1 MLFLTNEEKN
11 MKVLFN
17 EISNTNNSEFIFLYS
32 STLILDVLVENF
44 FETDN
49 GEDIES
55 DNYEEYNAFV
65 IEVKMIIIDDNNE
78 YKVGE
83 LFELNYKNFPIKIK
97 TLDGRTIYQDKNQE
111 KSKEPHP

>member
-1 MLFLTNEEKN
+1 MLFLPKEEKN
-11 MKVLFN
+11 VKVLYN
-17 EISNTNNSEFIFLYS
+17 EISNTKSSEFIFNYS

-55 DNYEEYNAFV
+55 DDYEEYNAFV
-65 IEVKMIIIDDNNE
+65 IEVKIIIIDDNNE

-83 LFELNYKNFPIKIK
+83 LFELNYKNFPKEIK
-97 TLDGRTIYQDKNQE
+97 TMDGRTIYQE
-111 KSKEPHP
+111 